1 MDPITC
7 AHTHP
12 YTAQPDGTFAC
23 ACGQLLEVTDI
34 EPDTGRVWT
43 VDSAGVLVLLDDP
56 RAALHALQGAV
67 RDLREASECPCPQA
81 AREHAT
87 SALRGALGVL
97 REAAAH
103 GIRP

>member
-7 AHTHP
+7 AHAHP

-23 ACGQLLEVTDI
+23 ACGQLLDVTDI
-34 EPDTGRVWT
+34 EPDTGRLWT

-56 RAALHALQGAV
+56 RAALAALQGAV
-67 RDLREASECPCPQA
+67 QNLREAAEYPCPQA
-81 AREHAT
+81 VREQAT
-87 SALRGALGVL
+87 QTLRGALAAL
-97 REAAAH
+97 RVAAAH